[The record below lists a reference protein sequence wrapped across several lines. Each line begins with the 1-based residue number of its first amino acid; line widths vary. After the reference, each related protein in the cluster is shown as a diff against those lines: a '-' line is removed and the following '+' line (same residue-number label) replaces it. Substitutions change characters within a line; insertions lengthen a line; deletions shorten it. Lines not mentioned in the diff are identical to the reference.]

1 MLRRYL
7 IFGPTYPIK
16 EELAALGCYWNP
28 NEKCWETNPMT
39 NVEVAMLNKLIEGR
53 DIELIKT
60 EDIASPHDIS
70 AFFKELDQDI
80 FSDD

>member
-1 MLRRYL
+1 
-7 IFGPTYPIK
+7 
-16 EELAALGCYWNP
+16 
-28 NEKCWETNPMT
+28 MT